1 MQIIIVTAI
10 VGIAGMGAGGVISTL
25 LLKRPSE
32 KIMCWMLSFAAGIMT
47 GIVCFSLI
55 PEAVDIS
62 NIPITII
69 GVILGIVVIMLL
81 NRIVDKATKMSTEEL
96 ALHHTHEDLIHARP
110 IIENRPKMLRSGII
124 MLTAIGLHNLPE
136 GIAIGAGGT
145 HDITLGMILALM
157 ILLHNL
163 PEGMAIAAPLLA
175 GGLSK
180 WKVIL
185 ITTLTGVPMLI
196 GGLIGVLAGNI
207 SDTAV
212 ALSISIA
219 GGAML
224 YVVFG
229 EIIPQSVVMT
239 KNRTAT
245 LIALSGIIL
254 ALTLS
259 LLH

>member
-10 VGIAGMGAGGVISTL
+10 VGIVGMGMGGVVSAV

-32 KIMCWMLSFAAGIMT
+32 KIMCWTLSFAAGIMT

-55 PEAVDIS
+55 PEAVEIS
-62 NIPITII
+62 NIPIVIAGI
-69 GVILGIVVIMLL
+69 LLGVIVIMIL
-81 NRIVDKATKMSTEEL
+81 NRVVDRATKVNKEDLS
-96 ALHHTHEDLIHARP
+96 LHHTHEDLYHARP

-124 MLTAIGLHNLPE
+124 MLVAIGLHNLPE
-136 GIAIGAGGT
+136 GIAIGAGGV
-145 HDITLGMILALM
+145 HDINLGMILALM
-157 ILLHNL
+157 ILVHNL

-175 GGLSK
+175 GGLK
-180 WKVIL
+180 RWKVIS
-185 ITTLTGVPMLI
+185 ITALTGTPMLV
-196 GGLIGVLAGNI
+196 GGFIGVLTGNI

-212 ALSISIA
+212 AISLALA

-229 EIIPQSVVMT
+229 EIIPQSVLMT

-245 LIALSGIIL
+245 LITLSGIIV
-254 ALTLS
+254 ALGLS

>member
-1 MQIIIVTAI
+1 MQIIIMTAV
-10 VGIAGMGAGGVISTL
+10 VGIIGMGLGGVVSTL

-32 KIMCWMLSFAAGIMT
+32 KIMCYTLSFAAGIMT

-62 NIPITII
+62 SIPVTIV
-69 GVILGIVVIMLL
+69 GLILGIVVIMIL
-81 NRIVDKATKMSTEEL
+81 NRVVDRVTKENTDEL
-96 ALHHTHEDLIHARP
+96 AIHHTHEDYYHARP

-124 MLTAIGLHNLPE
+124 MLVAIGLHNLPE
-136 GIAIGAGGT
+136 GIAIGAGGV
-145 HDITLGMILALM
+145 HDISLGMILALM
-157 ILLHNL
+157 ILVHNL

-175 GGLSK
+175 GGLNK
-180 WKVIL
+180 GKVIL
-185 ITTLTGVPMLI
+185 ITALTGLPTLI
-196 GGLIGVLAGNI
+196 GGLIGVMTGYI

-212 ALSISIA
+212 ALSLALA

-245 LIALSGIIL
+245 LITLLGIVVAL
-254 ALTLS
+254 ALS